1 MKKLLIS
8 SLVIVVALT
17 LFYRESEARIFTLDQ
32 SDLAKVWEVWEDP
45 GGGSTYLGAT
55 SFYYPIE
62 DGYQFWPI
70 ITNRFGDIVTW
81 NEMAIGSVLFKTA
94 GFQWD
99 TLVEIGGDNLQNYD
113 EFSMIFSGTTGWWI
127 TLFVETGY
135 SELGEPNNRYFAEWV
150 LFEDE
155 FTPDIA
161 SKSVRLTL
169 DLTDIP
175 YLNHVTSLGWVIGR
189 DLGSQNISAI
199 MQAYPV
205 PTIDAVLKFFDDSVA
220 DGSLKGYGH
229 GNSANN
235 RLNALRAK
243 LQMASD
249 LIDIGDIDGAC
260 IKLDVASEKCD
271 DHFPP
276 PDFVAGDAVSTLY
289 GMIVELTAEL
299 GCE

>member
-1 MKKLLIS
+1 
-8 SLVIVVALT
+8 
-17 LFYRESEARIFTLDQ
+17 
-32 SDLAKVWEVWEDP
+32 VWEVWEDP
-45 GGGSTYLGAT
+45 GGGSTYLGST

-81 NEMAIGSVLFKTA
+81 NEMAIGSVLFKTD

-99 TLVEIGGDNLQNYD
+99 TLVEIGGDNLQDYD
-113 EFSMIFSGTTGWWI
+113 EFTMIFSGTPGWWI
-127 TLFVETGY
+127 RLFVETGY
-135 SELGEPNNRYFAEWV
+135 ADLGESNNRYFGEWV

-169 DLTDIP
+169 DLTTIP
-175 YLNHVTSLGWVIGR
+175 YLKHVTSIGWVIGR
-189 DLGSQNISAI
+189 YLGSSNISAI

-205 PTIDAVLKFFDDSVA
+205 PTIDATLTFFEQSVA
-220 DGSLKGYGH
+220 NGSITGYGH

-235 RLNALRAK
+235 RLDAFRTK

-260 IKLDVASEKCD
+260 VHLGVALEKCD
-271 DHFPP
+271 GIFPP
-276 PDFVAGDAVSTLY
+276 PDFIVGESVSELY
-289 GMIVELTAEL
+289 DMILELMIEL